1 MPQSEKENPKD
12 VRSRKASAALVVA
25 FPDWPG
31 WENAAADE
39 IWEGDPTNTNKL
51 SKKSEMINLT
61 NKQQLEAKA
70 R

>member
-12 VRSRKASAALVVA
+12 LRSRKASAALVVA

-31 WENAAADE
+31 WENAADE
-39 IWEGDPTNTNKL
+39 IWEGDPTNTNKR

>member
-12 VRSRKASAALVVA
+12 LRSRKASAALVVA

-39 IWEGDPTNTNKL
+39 IWEADPTNTNKR